1 MEVLLRHSQTRLF
14 FAGNRRW
21 VSNPAE
27 AFHFGTISEA
37 VERLQQEQLRRMELL
52 IEGKTILPL
61 GNAAPG
67 TPQK

>member
-27 AFHFGTISEA
+27 ALHFGTIAEA
-37 VERLQQEQLRRMELL
+37 VERLRREQLRRMELL

-61 GNAAPG
+61 GNAVSSPE
-67 TPQK
+67 KE